1 MNEFD
6 ISKYDKF
13 LDKNPNLETNEHWAR
28 ANKTTYTLFNVL
40 IDQDLRE
47 LVFVLEY
54 YPQYIPLVCGH
65 FRYSYGYSEH
75 EADIESASKLLF
87 MGEEHKTKQFVR
99 NVLIKLPKLSALDTA
114 EVSALLKK
122 LENMRESVH
131 PAILFFYKR
140 EFMKWMQT
148 NQVHPLQKIVFKK
161 SIDAFG
167 VDEYEDISSSDKD
180 DGLNIPY
187 LA

>member
-1 MNEFD
+1 MSEFD
-6 ISKYDKF
+6 IAKYDRF

-47 LVFVLEY
+47 LVFVLEH

-75 EADIESASKLLF
+75 IADIASASKLLY
-87 MGEEHKTKQFVR
+87 MGEPYKTKQFMR
-99 NVLIKLPKLSALDTA
+99 NVLIKLPKLNGMDASEATT
-114 EVSALLKK
+114 LLKS
-122 LENMRESVH
+122 LETIDGKAH
-131 PAILFFYKR
+131 PAILNHYKK
-140 EFMKWMQT
+140 EFVKWMEQ
-148 NQVHPLQKIVFKK
+148 NQIHPLQKIVLKK
-161 SIDAFG
+161 AVDAMA
-167 VDEYEDISSSDKD
+167 VEDYDDLSSDDKD

>member
-1 MNEFD
+1 MSEFD
-6 ISKYDKF
+6 IAKYDRF
-13 LDKNPNLETNEHWAR
+13 LDKNPNLETSEHWAR

-47 LVFVLEY
+47 LVFVLEH

-75 EADIESASKLLF
+75 EADLESASKLLH
-87 MGEEHKTKQFVR
+87 MGEPYKTNQFMR
-99 NVLIKLPKLSALDTA
+99 NVLIKLPKLQSMDASEAT
-114 EVSALLKK
+114 ALLKK
-122 LENMRESVH
+122 LEQTKENAH
-131 PAILFFYKR
+131 PAVLNYYKK
-140 EFMKWMQT
+140 EFAKWLVVGQI
-148 NQVHPLQKIVFKK
+148 HPLQKIVIKK
-161 SIDAFG
+161 SIESLG
-167 VDEYEDISSSDKD
+167 CEDYDDLSSSDKD

>member
-1 MNEFD
+1 MDEFD
-6 ISKYDKF
+6 ISKYERF
-13 LDKNPNLETNEHWAR
+13 LDKNPNLETSEHWAR

-47 LVFVLEY
+47 LVFVLER
-54 YPQYIPLVCGH
+54 YPQYTPLVCGH

-87 MGEEHKTKQFVR
+87 MGEPYKTKQFVR
-99 NVLIKLPKLSALDTA
+99 NVLIKLPKLASMDSAEA
-114 EVSALLKK
+114 SSLLKK
-122 LENMRESVH
+122 LETSKEKVH
-131 PAILFFYKR
+131 PAILFFYKK
-140 EFMKWMQT
+140 EFEKWAATSQI
-148 NQVHPLQKIVFKK
+148 HPLQKIVFKK
-161 SIDAFG
+161 TIDAFG
-167 VDEYEDISSSDKD
+167 VDDYEDISSSDKD